1 MMPDLGKYADAVIW
15 SYLASG
21 GLLAGLVALSL
32 WQGARVK
39 RDLAQIEARAKGAG
53 KVGGDE

>member
-15 SYLASG
+15 SYIASG